1 MANATATWK
10 KILSRLWEKPLPEGI
25 SMDLESVSFVVLD
38 TETTGFD
45 PEKDR
50 ILSLGLLK
58 IQGTRIAVNQGVEV
72 FLEQEHFD
80 RQSVPIHGILKEGR
94 HKRVPEAEAMAL
106 LDTYC
111 KDAILVGHHLG
122 FDLSMIYRA
131 RKRNALP
138 ELRNP
143 ALDTE
148 KLYRKSLI
156 KSPVLK
162 MKEHYSLDELAKT
175 YDLNCK
181 DRHTALGDAYI
192 TAMAFLHI
200 LNRLQSRK
208 KLSTRQLLQLGQIS
222 SF

>member
-1 MANATATWK
+1 MK
-10 KILSRLWEKPLPEGI
+10 KLLSRFWEKPLPEGI
-25 SMDLESVSFVVLD
+25 APDLPSVNFVVLD

-45 PEKDR
+45 PERDR

-58 IQGTRIAVNQGVEV
+58 IQGTRIAVNQGMEI

-80 RQSVPIHGILKEGR
+80 RQSVPIHGILREGR
-94 HKRVPEAEAMAL
+94 HKRVPEAEAMSI
-106 LDTYC
+106 LDAYC
-111 KDAILVGHHLG
+111 KDCVLVGHHLG

-131 RKRNALP
+131 RKRNELP

-162 MKEHYSLDELAKT
+162 MKEHYSLDELAKA

-200 LNRLQSRK
+200 LNRLQSK
-208 KLSTRQLLQLGQIS
+208 KDLSTKQLLQLGQIS

>member
-1 MANATATWK
+1 MANVLK
-10 KILSRLWEKPLPEGI
+10 RFWEKQIPPGIPEDLP
-25 SMDLESVSFVVLD
+25 SVNFVVLD
-38 TETTGFD
+38 TETTGLNTD
-45 PEKDR
+45 KDR

-58 IQGTRIAVNQGVEV
+58 ILNTRIAVNQGKEF
-72 FLEQEHFD
+72 FLEQEHYD
-80 RQSVPIHGILKEGR
+80 RKSVPIHGILKEGR
-94 HKRVPEAEAMAL
+94 ARRMQEADAMAF
-106 LDTYC
+106 LDDYC

-122 FDLSMIYRA
+122 FDLSMIYQA
-131 RKRNALP
+131 RKRNHLP
-138 ELRNP
+138 ELKNP

-148 KLYRKSLI
+148 KLYRQSLI

-162 MKEHYSLDELAKT
+162 KKEHYSLDELART
-175 YDLNCK
+175 FDLSCK

-208 KLSTRQLLQLGQIS
+208 NLSTKQLLKLGKIS